1 MKFYGAYHTPST
13 SSPQVEGAL
22 ATISEALTTTEQ
34 KEALAYLERE
44 LNLALAY
51 ITELEWEAEEASA
64 LIKQLSD
71 APDWNYST
79 DYLEAWA
86 KDCCKRLDA
95 HRLKNLSSLVRG
107 EFYGYPKNRS

>member
-1 MKFYGAYHTPST
+1 MNFYGAYHTPST
-13 SSPQVEGAL
+13 SSTQIEGAL

-34 KEALAYLERE
+34 KEALSYLERE
-44 LNLALAY
+44 LNLVLSY
-51 ITELEWEAEEASA
+51 IAELEWEAEEASA
-64 LIKQLSD
+64 LIKQFSGT
-71 APDWNYST
+71 PDWNYST

-95 HRLKNLSSLVRG
+95 HRLKNLSSLVRR